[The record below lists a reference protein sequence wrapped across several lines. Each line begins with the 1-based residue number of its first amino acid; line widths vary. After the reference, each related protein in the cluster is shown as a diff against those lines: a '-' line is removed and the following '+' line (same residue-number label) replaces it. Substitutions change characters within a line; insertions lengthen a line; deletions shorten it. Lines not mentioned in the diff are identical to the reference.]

1 MSCTNC
7 TALIRTLRSFKQ
19 RWPAARSPRKLL
31 SSFTIFPSTA
41 AFTSAIEMP
50 TITRGDLASGRTWGN
65 LIASAFV
72 GFCHGPAFDFGPLIE
87 IGEQPRDVTIRHLFR
102 AREFGDEPIMIDA
115 THVPA
120 WPRR

>member
-1 MSCTNC
+1 
-7 TALIRTLRSFKQ
+7 
-19 RWPAARSPRKLL
+19 L

-50 TITRGDLASGRTWGN
+50 TMTRGDLASSHMWGM
-65 LIASAFV
+65 IVSAFV

-87 IGEQPRDVTIRHLFR
+87 IDEQPHDVTIRHLFR
-102 AREFGDEPIMIDA
+102 AREFGDKPIIIDA
-115 THVPA
+115 THVRA